1 MNAKRR
7 ETLKRAI
14 NYLSTAKDLI
24 EEARDEEQECLD
36 NMPENLFGS
45 ERYSKMEEAVDNLN
59 SALDYFDEIEEHLDS
74 AAE

>member
-7 ETLKRAI
+7 DVLKRAMG
-14 NYLSTAKDLI
+14 YLSTAKDLI
-24 EEARDEEQECLD
+24 EDARDEEQECLD

-59 SALDYFDEIEEHLDS
+59 SALDYFDEINEYLDS
-74 AAE
+74 AIE